1 MIILL
6 YFPDQER
13 RSAKR
18 ILGFWVY
25 LNSGVFI
32 LRYLGLAGSL
42 VAMENRGLGIRVIFS
57 MADQKC
63 DPTSNEG
70 FSKYHHKYFMYSF
83 VVGTDNN
90 ADVIITTYTGW
101 NLHHRN
107 SYDHHLYDSCANNCF
122 STKGTKNI
130 KVHLFNDL
138 LLHVYPYFFL
148 RFCLRSMI
156 LSAWRPNLF
165 C

>member
-1 MIILL
+1 MSLLRGHIFYMSTSITIIQIAMIFLL

-13 RSAKR
+13 RSIKW
-18 ILGFWVY
+18 IVGFGVH

-32 LRYLGLAGSL
+32 LRNFRLAGSF
-42 VAMENRGLGIRVIFS
+42 VAMENRCHGIRVISS

-63 DPTSNEG
+63 DSTSNEG
-70 FSKYHHKYFMYSF
+70 LSKYHHKYFMYSF

-90 ADVIITTYTGW
+90 ADVIITSYTGW

-130 KVHLFNDL
+130 YYH
-138 LLHVYPYFFL
+138 
-148 RFCLRSMI
+148 
-156 LSAWRPNLF
+156 
-165 C
+165 